1 MGLIKA
7 VVGAVGGTL
16 HDQWKEY
23 IKCDDLGNDILMKK
37 VTTPNGIICKD
48 SAIQVAPGQ

>member
-23 IKCDDLGNDILMKK
+23 IKFNEK
-37 VTTPNGIICKD
+37 
-48 SAIQVAPGQ
+48 SHYS